1 MLIPPRARANVL
13 GRVNAIASAI
23 VVILIVVSFVD
34 YIGDNHID
42 TIKFFF
48 SATEATELFPF

>member
-34 YIGDNHID
+34 QTGDNHLD
-42 TIKFFF
+42 TIEFVF
-48 SATEATELFPF
+48 SATEATKLFAF